1 MFFIEIVAGG
11 CTVVGT
17 PRVAK
22 ANNREV
28 PEGLY
33 DPSKPESHILFLDE
47 NSLYPS
53 IMLERP
59 LPTFNFRFLSE
70 FEIERIDIMNIPEDS
85 DTGYIFLV
93 DIEIPDEKHSLYDQ
107 FPMCPENVLI
117 DPNQV
122 SEYTKQLAASCDV
135 NLRPTRK
142 LCLTLNYKTRY
153 CVHYLTL
160 QSYIRHG
167 LVVKHVHKV
176 ISFRQ
181 SLWLHDFMKFTTEKR
196 RNATNQFDKMLYK
209 SVACN
214 VFGKSIENV
223 KRRIN
228 VKIVTSAAQLRR
240 LVNKPTFQA
249 IRVFDSNL
257 AAVQL
262 YRQNVKLNKPIAV
275 GYSVLEMAKM
285 KMYDFFYD
293 VLLKGFSDFNVRLL
307 MSDTDSFL
315 IHVEKKPDTE
325 ESSFESALYKH
336 RHEFDLSSVEG
347 PLRDQ
352 TNKEVPGKMKI
363 QLPNEVCLE
372 TVVLSSK
379 CYSILT
385 NRGSHS
391 AMKGVPGKL
400 QHELYKDC
408 ILNEK
413 CYIGRVKSV
422 KHKDQSLYHVSTERR
437 MLSPIDMKRFY
448 FSANESLS
456 YGHYR
461 LREEGAH

>member
-1 MFFIEIVAGG
+1 
-11 CTVVGT
+11 
-17 PRVAK
+17 
-22 ANNREV
+22 
-28 PEGLY
+28 
-33 DPSKPESHILFLDE
+33 
-47 NSLYPS
+47 
-53 IMLERP
+53 
-59 LPTFNFRFLSE
+59 
-70 FEIERIDIMNIPEDS
+70 MNIEEDS
-85 DTGYIFLV
+85 DTGYILV
-93 DIEIPDEKHSLYDQ
+93 VDLEVPDENHDLYDQ
-107 FPMCPENVLI
+107 FPLCPENVLI
-117 DPNQV
+117 DPDHV
-122 SEYTKQLAASCDV
+122 SEYTKNLATACNI

-142 LCLTLNYKTRY
+142 LCLTLHDKTRY

-167 LVVKHVHKV
+167 LVLKHVHKV

-223 KRRIN
+223 KQRIN
-228 VKIVTSAAQLRR
+228 VKIVTSATQLRR

-285 KMYDFFYD
+285 KMYDWFYD

-315 IHVEKKPDTE
+315 VHIENKQETAAN
-325 ESSFESALYKH
+325 SFEAVLHKH
-336 RHEFDLSSVEG
+336 RHEFDLSAVEG
-347 PLRDQ
+347 PLQDQ
-352 TNKEVPGKMKI
+352 TNKEMPGKMKI
-363 QLPNEVCLE
+363 QLPKEVCLE
-372 TVVLSSK
+372 SVVLSSK

-385 NRGSHS
+385 DRGSHS
-391 AMKGVPGKL
+391 AMKGVSGKL
-400 QHELYKDC
+400 QHEQYKDC

-413 CYIGRVKSV
+413 CHIGRVKSI
-422 KHKDQSLYHVSTERR
+422 KHQGQSLYHVSTERR
-437 MLSPIDMKRFY
+437 MLSPIDLKRYY
-448 FSANESLS
+448 FSANQSLS

-461 LREEGAH
+461 LRNEVVN